1 MSRVFVLIASAASA
15 VLLAVAVAAVGYRQA
30 DVTPA
35 PPSGVTRPPAVP
47 PTAPLLA
54 PALTRRSGR
63 VLTLDDALK
72 ELDLIRPGR
81 ARGADEFSVAMLDG
95 RTFRLGEQR
104 GKVVFVNFWATW
116 CPPCR
121 AEMPAMER
129 LYARHRD
136 AGFVMLAVSVDADP
150 AVVKPFVTEGRFSFS
165 VGLDPKMEVANAY
178 GVRALPSSF
187 IIDREGKVTAMA
199 LGPRAWDSDASHS
212 LVEAM
217 AR

>member
-1 MSRVFVLIASAASA
+1 MSRVSVLIASVASA

-30 DVTPA
+30 DVA
-35 PPSGVTRPPAVP
+35 PPPSPGVARPQVDP
-47 PTAPLLA
+47 PTAPLLV
-54 PALTRRSGR
+54 PARSGR
-63 VLTLDDALK
+63 SGGVLTLDDAVKKL
-72 ELDLIRPGR
+72 ELIRPLR
-81 ARGADEFSVAMLDG
+81 ARAADDFSVAMLDG
-95 RTFRLGEQR
+95 RTFRLSAQR

-129 LYARHRD
+129 LYARHRE

-150 AVVKPFVTEGRFSFS
+150 AVVKPFVTERRFSFW
-165 VGLDPKMEVANAY
+165 VGLDPKMEVASAY